1 MKIKILDE
9 IAFLLVQLSK
19 NTRLQET
26 GLSSVLVDGVLK
38 MDFVVPLFSNDFT
51 KQVLVLEQ
59 TAWNIQTSNLP
70 NHSKKTEPQT
80 TMLKTIYKW
89 VLLSWTIFEQHHM
102 IYLGN
107 QNFKS
112 SVVVQDGSGRGSKEL
127 PSLYSRLDCWLLLGK
142 SWNKIIILK
151 KE

>member
-38 MDFVVPLFSNDFT
+38 MDFVVPLFSNNFT

-59 TAWNIQTSNLP
+59 TA
-70 NHSKKTEPQT
+70 
-80 TMLKTIYKW
+80 
-89 VLLSWTIFEQHHM
+89 
-102 IYLGN
+102 
-107 QNFKS
+107 
-112 SVVVQDGSGRGSKEL
+112 
-127 PSLYSRLDCWLLLGK
+127 
-142 SWNKIIILK
+142 
-151 KE
+151 